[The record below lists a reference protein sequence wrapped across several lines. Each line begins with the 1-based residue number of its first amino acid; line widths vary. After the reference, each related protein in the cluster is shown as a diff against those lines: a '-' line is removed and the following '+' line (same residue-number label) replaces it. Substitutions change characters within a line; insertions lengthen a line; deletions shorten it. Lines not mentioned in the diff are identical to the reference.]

1 MKGFWKAVLAVICG
15 LLITRLIVLFLGLGM
30 LGSIGSGKP
39 TLPKEGV
46 LVMDFSKLTLTEQ
59 TTPNTMPRLGASAAG
74 VNASTGTSIGIHN
87 AAQALKIAAEDPAVK
102 FIYLKCDMLMSD
114 GYARIQELRAAL
126 QEFRSSGKAVVAW
139 TDAPGTL
146 GYYLASVSD
155 KIYMSSAKGMTN
167 MFTGISTQLVFIKDL
182 LDRLGV
188 NVYLIRHGKYKSAGE
203 MFVRNSA
210 SEDNLEQNRSMV
222 SSIWESLAAQ
232 IAESRGISVESL
244 DACLNELKLNDAED
258 FLREGLVDELMT
270 REELKEKMATL
281 YVVDKFKDVKF
292 IPFADYMQVKLAAQI
307 PARRKIAVVY
317 ADGEI
322 VDGAAKQQVAGD
334 RFCEI
339 LASVRADSTVKGV
352 VLRVNSPGGS
362 VMASDKI
369 REEIRLTSKV
379 KPVAASYSNYAAS
392 GGYWISAGCDKI
404 FTMPSTLTGSIG
416 VFSLLP
422 EFSKTLKKVAGVNIT
437 SVGSHEHADV
447 MSLMRPFTAEE
458 TAYLQKSVEDIYGS
472 FVNVV
477 CEGRGLEPDYVDSI
491 AQGRVWT
498 GTQGLEIGLVDEI
511 GTLEDAIRYVANT
524 ADEGS
529 DPSSWKIEQL
539 PAPPTTMETLMEALG
554 TKSALGTGLA
564 LAFRP
569 THTGSHPGALQNT
582 LAGTPYQAFGESILL
597 WASHAGKALT
607 PQPTTLARLPWC
619 MTIQ

>member
-15 LLITRLIVLFLGLGM
+15 VVIIHSVLLFLGIGL
-30 LGSIGSGKP
+30 LGSIGSSKP
-39 TLPKEGV
+39 ALPKEGV
-46 LVMDFSKLTLTEQ
+46 LVMDFSDLNITEQ
-59 TTPNTMPRLGASAAG
+59 TKPAAMPRLGASAAG
-74 VNASTGTSIGIHN
+74 VNASTGTSIGIHD
-87 AAQALKIAAEDPAVK
+87 AAQALKIAAEDPGVK
-102 FIYLKCDMLMSD
+102 FIYLKCDMLVSD

-146 GYYLASVSD
+146 AYYLASVSD

-167 MFTGISTQLVFIKDL
+167 MFLGISTQLVFVKDL

-210 SEDNLEQNRSMV
+210 STDNLEQNRSMIA
-222 SSIWESLAAQ
+222 SIWESLSAQ
-232 IAESRGISVESL
+232 IAESRGISTEAL
-244 DACLNELKLNDAED
+244 DACLNDLKLVSAED

-281 YVVDKFKDVKF
+281 AVVDKFRDVKF
-292 IPFADYMQVKLAAQI
+292 MQFADYAQAKLAAQV

-334 RFCEI
+334 RFSEI

-369 REEIRLTSKV
+369 RQEIRLLSAV
-379 KPVAASYSNYAAS
+379 KPVVASYSNYAAS
-392 GGYWISAGCDKI
+392 GGYWISADCDRI

-422 EFSKTLKKVAGVNIT
+422 EFSNTLKKVAGVNIT
-437 SVGSHEHADV
+437 SVGSHEHADAL
-447 MSLMRPFTAEE
+447 SLMRPFTPQE
-458 TAYLQKSVEDIYGS
+458 TGYLQQSVEDIYS
-472 FVNVV
+472 AFVDVV
-477 CEGRGLEPDYVDSI
+477 CEGRDLEPAYVDGI

-498 GTQGLEIGLVDEI
+498 GAQGIENGLADET
-511 GTLEDAIRYVANT
+511 GTLEDAIRWVADA

-529 DPSSWKIEQL
+529 DPASWKIEQL
-539 PAPPTTMETLMEALG
+539 PAPPTPMETVMEALG
-554 TKSALGTGLA
+554 TKAAARLGRAQLK
-564 LAFRP
+564 
-569 THTGSHPGALQNT
+569 NT
-582 LAGTPYQAFGESILL
+582 LAGTPWQAFGEVMLA
-597 WASHAGKALT
+597 WAEHNYKGSV
-607 PQPTTLARLPWC
+607 PQPTVFARLPWC